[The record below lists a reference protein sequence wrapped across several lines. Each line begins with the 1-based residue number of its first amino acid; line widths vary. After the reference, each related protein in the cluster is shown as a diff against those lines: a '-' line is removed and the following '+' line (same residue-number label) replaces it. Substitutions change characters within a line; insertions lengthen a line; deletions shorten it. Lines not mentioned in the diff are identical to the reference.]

1 MEKEYE
7 VIRLIKQN
15 SSCHIIADCVRGTML
30 SEYIEQSESMEKEQL
45 FSYLYQ
51 MIKQL
56 GDLEMVREA
65 RTYCYS
71 LPFCMIIKGN
81 GELVLLDFNAKGNQY
96 IANQITRED
105 VQKCFFKRGDL
116 YNVMFPI
123 GKTLQYILAK
133 TKVVPK
139 LTGREEYKF
148 KKVISKCLSD
158 NSKKQYQKISEILYD
173 LPKLE
178 KKKQLE
184 RKKPRWL
191 YPLMF
196 FVVVSAVIGGMKLIP
211 QAGGKEEKQMESVQ
225 DESVDFLEIGVT
237 YFLEMED
244 YKKSKEMFARSREQE
259 WLAERYEQF
268 AGYMMGEHELSEE
281 EMGEFLKEVEMEIG
295 SEWKVAEKRMLFRV
309 WSKLETEDALQQ
321 KIRIGEELLEEQRE
335 WKVGDVEQKIENEIR
350 TVLAESYEKNG
361 ENELALEQYKAIKEW
376 NKSEEIYRS
385 LIRIAKTINIKEAFQ
400 FCEEGIAENPASKEL
415 RIQLIQIECEDKN
428 VSKET
433 CETSIKKMIQECPQL
448 LKEEEFRKLQDE
460 YGIKVEGE
468 VIWVEK

>member
-30 SEYIEQSESMEKEQL
+30 SEYIEQFENMEKEQL

-56 GDLEMVREA
+56 GDLQMVHEA

-71 LPFCMIIKGN
+71 LPFCMIIKEN

-96 IANQITRED
+96 IVNQIARED

-133 TKVVPK
+133 TKVVPR
-139 LTGREEYKF
+139 LTGREEYKL

-173 LPKLE
+173 LPKL
-178 KKKQLE
+178 KKKKHPE
-184 RKKPRWL
+184 RKKVRWL
-191 YPLMF
+191 YPIIVLG
-196 FVVVSAVIGGMKLIP
+196 VVGAAIGGMKLIP
-211 QAGGKEEKQMESVQ
+211 QEEEKEEQPVQ

-244 YKKSKEMFARSREQE
+244 YKKSREMFARSREQE
-259 WLAERYEQF
+259 WLAEQYEQF
-268 AGYMMGEHELSEE
+268 AEYMIGENEMSDEKMEELLTETEE
-281 EMGEFLKEVEMEIG
+281 ELERELEVTQ
-295 SEWKVAEKRMLFRV
+295 KRMLFRV
-309 WSKLETEDALQQ
+309 WSKIETEDALQQ
-321 KIRIGEELLEEQRE
+321 KIRIGEELLEEQSE
-335 WKVGDVEQKIENEIR
+335 WEEGDVEQKIENEIR
-350 TVLAESYEKNG
+350 TVLAEAYEKNG

-376 NKSEEIYRS
+376 NKSEEIYCS
-385 LIRIAKTINIKEAFQ
+385 MIRIAKKTNKAEAVQ
-400 FCEEGIAENPASKEL
+400 FCKEGIAENPASKEL
-415 RIQLIQIECEDKN
+415 RIQLIQIECGDKS
-428 VSKET
+428 VSREI
-433 CETSIKKMIQECPQL
+433 CEASIKKMIQECPQL